1 MIEQILTKSSQ
12 LYDQDFC
19 LWIENTTQL
28 LKERRFSE
36 LDLENL
42 IEEIED
48 MGQNKKDALESNLII
63 VLLHLLKWKYQ
74 PNKRSGIWQRS
85 IIEHRRRLDK
95 AMKKSPSL
103 KPYFQEVFDESY
115 QYSRKEASAET
126 GLSLTVFPQECP
138 FTISQVLDQDYL
150 PD

>member
-1 MIEQILTKSSQ
+1 MTEQILTKINQ

-28 LKERRFSE
+28 LKERMFSE

-48 MGQNKKDALESNLII
+48 LGQNKKDALESNLII

-74 PNKRSGIWQRS
+74 PNKRSGSWKRS
-85 IIEHRRRLDK
+85 IREHRRRLDK

-103 KPYFQEVFDESY
+103 KPYFQEVFRECY
-115 QYSRKEASAET
+115 QYSRQEASDET